1 MDNESIFGA
10 IIMILCCWSCA
21 ALFVGIAL
29 HGRKKQTPMGFWSGT
44 SVDSC
49 SVRDIPGYNRENS
62 NMWLIYSVPY
72 WICGMVSFFWGA
84 GDFIAIIAVGILMFA
99 CIPGLAILIG
109 RYKQIERKYIIPKSL
124 DKNDPIC

>member
-29 HGRKKQTPMGFWSGT
+29 NGRKKETPMGFWSGIP
-44 SVDSC
+44 VDPR
-49 SVRDIPGYNRENS
+49 SVRDIPEYNRESS

-72 WICGMVSFFWGA
+72 WISGMVSFFFGA
-84 GDFIAIIAVGILMFA
+84 GDFVAMIAVGILMFA
-99 CIPGLAILIG
+99 CIPGLAILIW
-109 RYKQIERKYIIPKSL
+109 RYKQIERKYIIPK
-124 DKNDPIC
+124 